1 MSKSIEL
8 KTIYDLLGLNFFVPS
23 YQRGYRWIEQQV
35 KDLLQDIYD
44 FAYRE
49 KEKGEFYCLQ
59 PIVVKQCDADFVQ
72 RYCLSSELDD
82 NQWYEVIDGQQ
93 RLTTLHILLSYFE
106 RHLGEA
112 SLKTEYGREK
122 FVIEYETRRLTRPYL
137 ENITS
142 NYGNIDCEYI
152 FHAYQTIDNWF
163 ANQSQPR
170 KARCIFMN
178 TLLEEDVA
186 KNPVQVIWYE
196 LPTQGLSDRDSRAL
210 AIDSFTRLNIGKI
223 PLTNAELVKALFLQ
237 KRNFEDGEADL
248 RQIEIAKEWD
258 QMESALQ
265 EKGFWAFLNKDENDS
280 PVRIEF
286 LFDTMYQIEKS
297 KMGDSDAE
305 KEYGNDQYAT
315 FRFFNKKFT
324 AEPSYDTVLTVW
336 KEVKD
341 YFNTFRDWYEENE
354 WYHYVGYL
362 IWEGTHSIQ
371 DIYSKYIKSNKS
383 EFKTKLKTWAKES
396 LENIKYTE
404 TEDGQCYFT
413 NTYEHTNKRDLRA
426 LFLLYNIEFILQKKA
441 FYYRFPFDLFKSEKW
456 DIEHISSQTENT
468 LNDKK
473 SQEEWLYE
481 AVKALGEKDRQ
492 DYEDAMQNV
501 QSFQEKR
508 KWIINRVGED
518 AIDEEL
524 KNSIGNLTLLN
535 AGLNKSY
542 GNNIFPVK
550 RKTIVDWDKDGAFI
564 LLCTKN
570 TFLKYN
576 TDGNNLRWT
585 EEDILRSMNHIV
597 EVLKDYITKT
607 ES

>member
-8 KTIYDLLGLNFFVPS
+8 KTIYDLLGLNFFIPC
-23 YQRGYRWIEQQV
+23 YQRGYRWTEQQV

-44 FAYRE
+44 FAYRG
-49 KEKGEFYCLQ
+49 KEGGEFYCLQ
-59 PIVVKQCDADFVQ
+59 PIVVKQCDADFAQ
-72 RYCLSSELDD
+72 HYCLKSDLDD
-82 NQWYEVIDGQQ
+82 NKWYEVIDGQQ

-106 RHLGEA
+106 RHLGGA
-112 SLKTEYGREK
+112 SLKAEYGREK
-122 FVIEYETRRLTRPYL
+122 FVIEYETRRQTRPYL

-142 NYGNIDCEYI
+142 NYGNIDCECI
-152 FHAYQTIDNWF
+152 FHAYETIDNWF
-163 ANQSQPR
+163 SSQPQPR
-170 KARCIFMN
+170 PARDTFAN
-178 TLLEEDVA
+178 TLLVGDVA

-196 LPTQGLSDRDSRAL
+196 LPTQGLSNSDSRAL

-265 EKGFWAFLNKDENDS
+265 EEKFWAFLNKDENDS

-286 LFDTMYQIEKS
+286 LFDTMYQIERS
-297 KMGDSDAE
+297 KMSASDAK

-315 FRFFNKKFT
+315 FRFFNKKFST
-324 AEPSYDTVLTVW
+324 EPSYETVLTIW
-336 KEVKD
+336 KSVRD

-362 IWEGTHSIQ
+362 IWEGKHSIQ
-371 DIYSKYIKSNKS
+371 DIYSEYIKSNKS
-383 EFKTKLKTWAKES
+383 EFMTKLKTWARDS
-396 LENIKYTE
+396 LKSIKYTE
-404 TEDGQCYFT
+404 TKGGQCYFT
-413 NTYEHTNKRDLRA
+413 NTYENTSKRDLRA

-441 FYYRFPFDLFKSEKW
+441 FYYRFPFDLFKSEMW

-473 SQEEWLYE
+473 SQEEWLDE
-481 AVKALGEKDRQ
+481 ALNALGEKDRQ
-492 DYEDAMQNV
+492 DYLADMHNV
-501 QSFQEKR
+501 EGFQEKR
-508 KWIINRVGED
+508 TWIINRVGED

-535 AGLNKSY
+535 ATINRSY

-550 RKTIVDWDKDGAFI
+550 RKTIVDRDKDGAFI

-607 ES
+607 ED

>member
-23 YQRGYRWIEQQV
+23 YQRGYRWTEQQV

-44 FAYRE
+44 FAYKD

-59 PIVVKQCDADFVQ
+59 PIVVKQCNAELIQ
-72 RYCLSSELDD
+72 HYGLKSELDG
-82 NQWYEVIDGQQ
+82 NRWYEVIDGQQ

-106 RHLGEA
+106 RHLGGA
-112 SLKTEYGREK
+112 SLKAEYGREK
-122 FVIEYETRRLTRPYL
+122 FVIEYETRRQTRPYL
-137 ENITS
+137 ENITDS
-142 NYGNIDCEYI
+142 YGNIDCEYI

-170 KARCIFMN
+170 TAREEFMS
-178 TLLEEDVA
+178 TLLKADVA
-186 KNPVQVIWYE
+186 RNPVQVIWYE

-210 AIDSFTRLNIGKI
+210 AIDTFARLNIGKI

-237 KRNFEDGEADL
+237 KRNFEDGEENL

-265 EKGFWAFLNKDENDS
+265 EKKFWAFLNKDGNDS

-315 FRFFNKKFT
+315 FRFFNKMFT
-324 AEPSYDTVLTVW
+324 TEPSSETVLTAW

-354 WYHYVGYL
+354 WYHYIGYL
-362 IWEGTHSIQ
+362 IWEGTHSIK
-371 DIYSKYIKSNKS
+371 DIYSKYRKSCKS
-383 EFKTKLKTWAKES
+383 KFTETLISWAKES
-396 LENIKYTE
+396 LEKISYTE
-404 TEDGQCYFT
+404 TDGQCDFN
-413 NTYEHTNKRDLRA
+413 NTYENTSPKDLRA
-426 LFLLYNIEFILQKKA
+426 LFLLYNIAFILQKKA

-456 DIEHISSQTENT
+456 DIEHISSQTENS
-468 LNDKK
+468 LKDKK
-473 SQEEWLYE
+473 SQEGWLYE
-481 AVKALGEKDRQ
+481 ALNALGEKDRQ

-518 AIDEEL
+518 AIDEKL
-524 KNSIGNLTLLN
+524 KNSIGNLTLLSAKIN
-535 AGLNKSY
+535 RSY
-542 GNNIFPVK
+542 GNNIFPAK
-550 RKTIVDWDKDGAFI
+550 RKAIIDKDKDGAFI

-570 TFLKYN
+570 AFLKYN
-576 TDGNNLRWT
+576 TSGNNLRWT